1 MIKILTIIL
10 SGISEN
16 LNKLT
21 NYLNREHSL
30 KLISLS
36 YTNSGRYLI
45 YHFNNESLKSHRDIL
60 FNIYIFLMNNDRF
73 INFGFNKVII
83 TSSVINGSE
92 YSYHHN
98 ILITNKTTFNE
109 YYNQVIDYIDLHYSE
124 DSDCSPGVEIPQA
137 FKVKVW
143 NMDNYLNK
151 KIKINRNEFNKN
163 IQINIANK
171 DQVSNN
177 KKSRIN
183 DSITIQKRSYSTNHI
198 SPIKNIVTTG
208 IADPLSAMDIETIDY
223 NGNQIPIS
231 ITVSYLDIGNQIIT
245 KMFLIDFNLLIV
257 DKDLAI
263 NKLWFDYI
271 HYITNN
277 DLKYTFAHNLGK
289 FDGYFIY
296 KGLSE
301 QMEPNFVNTII
312 DHHNRFITINMKT
325 KFNKIKWLD
334 SYRIFPVSLNQLCE
348 VFNVE
353 GKYSKYNVK
362 FNTLDLF
369 SNEKLLNEFKD
380 YAIQDSVALF
390 DALMEAQKLYIS
402 QYNVDITSILSTS
415 TLSLKI
421 FRQKF
426 LDVDIPILKSSEDN
440 FIRKSYFGGHTDYYK
455 PYLTNGYYYDVN
467 SLYPLAMCQ
476 PMPHKLMKFYKVMT
490 DVNFNNFFGYCLAEI
505 TTPKN
510 LLKPLLPYKHEGK
523 TIFPTGTWIGV
534 YFSEELKAV
543 QKYGYKLTLINGYE
557 YSQISLFNKY
567 VEHFYNKKKNSSG
580 ASRFIAKMHL
590 NQLYG
595 IFGRKQELIQTINIY
610 RKDLLKYIATRI
622 IKSIIYINDDIVTIL
637 VQNNINYDIIKK
649 MKIYFESDI
658 NSHYSEVKSNVA
670 IASAVTSYARISMIP
685 YINNEGVVYTDTDSI
700 FTSKKLEDKFIGK
713 ELGLMKDELDG
724 NIIEEAYF
732 LGIKQYG
739 YTYRDM
745 VNGDI
750 YQYIEKSVFAGV
762 PRNILNLK
770 EIKSIF
776 DGDTIKKQIPLRFYK
791 NFKDLSI
798 KIKSDL
804 EMVLTRSNDK
814 QLINNQYI
822 PMNIDNLNHDNLS
835 LFNKLK
841 NKILKLF
848 KFIFLILKSL

>member
-1 MIKILTIIL
+1 MIKIITNII
-10 SGISEN
+10 SGIIYY

-36 YTNSGRYLI
+36 YTNSGRFLI
-45 YHFNNESLKSHRDIL
+45 YHFNNEMLKSNRDIL
-60 FNIYIFLMNNDRF
+60 FNIYTFLMNNDRF
-73 INFGFNKVII
+73 INFGSNKVII
-83 TSSVINGSE
+83 TSCVINGVE

-98 ILITNKTTFNE
+98 ILLTNKTTFND
-109 YYNQVIDYIDLHYSE
+109 YFNQVIDYIDLHYIGDDE
-124 DSDCSPGVEIPQA
+124 YCIYGPDIPQA

-151 KIKINRNEFNKN
+151 NIKINRNEFNKD
-163 IQINIANK
+163 INIDK
-171 DQVSNN
+171 IDTVTNN
-177 KKSRIN
+177 KSRIN
-183 DSITIQKRSYSTNHI
+183 NTITTQKRSYSTNHI
-198 SPIKNIVTTG
+198 SPIKNNITTG
-208 IADPLSAMDIETIDY
+208 IAEPLSAMDIETIDY

-245 KMFLIDFNLLIV
+245 KMLLIDFNLLLV

-301 QMEPNFVNTII
+301 QMEPHFINTLI
-312 DHHNRFITINMKT
+312 DHQNKFITIQMKT

-334 SYRIFPVSLNQLCE
+334 SYRIFPVSLNDLCK

-353 GKYSKYNVK
+353 GKYNKYNVK

-369 SNEKLLNEFKD
+369 SNENLFNEFKK
-380 YAIQDSVALF
+380 YAIQDSEALLK
-390 DALMEAQKLYIS
+390 ALLKAQEIYLRDFNI
-402 QYNVDITSILSTS
+402 DITSIVSTS

-467 SLYPLAMCQ
+467 SLYPLAMCK
-476 PMPHKLMKFYKVMT
+476 PMPHKLIKFYKDMT
-490 DVNFNNFFGYCLAEI
+490 NVNFNNFFGYCLAEI

-510 LLKPLLPYKHEGK
+510 LLKPLLPYKHEDK

-685 YINNEGVVYTDTDSI
+685 YINNEKSCMLLQANIDNDILSKLNLELDINLNKNVNFEVKANVALAAAITAYSRIHMLPFKMSGDVLYTDTDSI
-700 FTSKKLEDKFIGK
+700 FTSKKLEDILIGK
-713 ELGLMKDELDG
+713 DLGLMKDELEG

-732 LGIKQYG
+732 LGIKQ
-739 YTYRDM
+739 
-745 VNGDI
+745 
-750 YQYIEKSVFAGV
+750 
-762 PRNILNLK
+762 
-770 EIKSIF
+770 
-776 DGDTIKKQIPLRFYK
+776 
-791 NFKDLSI
+791 
-798 KIKSDL
+798 
-804 EMVLTRSNDK
+804 
-814 QLINNQYI
+814 
-822 PMNIDNLNHDNLS
+822 
-835 LFNKLK
+835 
-841 NKILKLF
+841 
-848 KFIFLILKSL
+848 